1 MFTELLLMA
10 GAGLVKCLL
19 DDEKKKGS
27 RIGRVATVTE
37 KGIKKATDNLIE
49 LQNEVENEKSKM
61 WNYSEETLLKEKRT
75 GSYAHKMAAR
85 QLLQE
90 NYGYEE

>member
-10 GAGLVKCLL
+10 GVGLVKCLL

-27 RIGRVATVTE
+27 TIGKVANVAE
-37 KGIKKATDNLIE
+37 KGVKKATDSLTE
-49 LQNEVENEKSKM
+49 LQNEVEKEKSKM
-61 WNYSEETLLKEKRT
+61 QSYSEETLLKEKRM